1 MTVYLQLKGKTH
13 KLTLE
18 NLKKQ
23 LEFKQKL
30 KTRRNRK
37 NYLRLTAE
45 FEPILLIPTNQYIIQ
60 ETARSFS
67 SITPKITQN
76 DWMLSNC
83 IGN

>member
-1 MTVYLQLKGKTH
+1 MTVSLQLKGKSH
-13 KLTLE
+13 KLMLE

-67 SITPKITQN
+67 CITPKITPN

>member
-1 MTVYLQLKGKTH
+1 MTVSLQLKGKTH
-13 KLTLE
+13 RLTLE

-23 LEFKQKL
+23 LEFEQKL
-30 KTRRNRK
+30 KTHRNRK
-37 NYLRLTAE
+37 NYLKLTAE

-67 SITPKITQN
+67 SITPKITPN